1 MDLATFDL
9 STQPPLVDR
18 KTGAELISRYG
29 FPVWPLDWYHVNGKA
44 LCQLAQLFAVAQA
57 KLDAAPRTRTTRG
70 QTWAAPIY

>member
-29 FPVWPLDWYHVNGKA
+29 FPVSPRTLEAWPLDWYHVNGKA

-57 KLDAAPRTRTTRG
+57 KLDAAPRTRITCR
-70 QTWAAPIY
+70 